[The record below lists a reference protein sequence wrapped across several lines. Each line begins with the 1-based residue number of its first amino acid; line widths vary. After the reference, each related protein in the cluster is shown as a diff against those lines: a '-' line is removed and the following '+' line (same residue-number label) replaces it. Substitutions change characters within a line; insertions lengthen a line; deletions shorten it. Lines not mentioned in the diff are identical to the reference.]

1 MVSINKNNLKA
12 ILNQTDLSSL
22 IEVDLSEKDITSLV
36 DGAFENLINSKI
48 INLNSNQI
56 FSINSKTFDG
66 LRNLTTLYLE
76 GTYSYG
82 TKFIFFLN
90 SYINTFL
97 IF

>member
-1 MVSINKNNLKA
+1 MVSINKNNLKV

-22 IEVDLSEKDITSLV
+22 TEVDLSEKDITSLV
-36 DGAFENLINSKI
+36 DEVFENLINSKI
-48 INLNSNQI
+48 INLNFNQI

-66 LRNLTTLYLE
+66 LRNLTTLYLKGMYSF
-76 GTYSYG
+76 GTNV
-82 TKFIFFLN
+82 FILY